1 MWEKSTAAREM
12 PPPTSFQASENL
24 ETYNIGRA
32 RVVCTETK
40 ALIFQMF
47 ALCRIFLDSS

>member
-1 MWEKSTAAREM
+1 MWEKSTAARVM
-12 PPPTSFQASENL
+12 PPPTSFQATENL

-32 RVVCTETK
+32 RVLCTETK

-47 ALCRIFLDSS
+47 AMCRIFLDSS